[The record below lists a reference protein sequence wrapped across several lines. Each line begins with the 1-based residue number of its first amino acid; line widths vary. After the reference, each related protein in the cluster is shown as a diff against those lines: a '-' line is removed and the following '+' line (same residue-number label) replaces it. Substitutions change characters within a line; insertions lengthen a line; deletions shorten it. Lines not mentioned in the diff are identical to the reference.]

1 MKMIFLI
8 CTVHEDCGPAN
19 SSELCAI
26 LDRLRPEVIFF
37 EAPNDAFDDYII
49 TGKRG
54 NLESAAIRRYRE
66 NHGVEVVPVDLPT
79 PEASFFEREKEF
91 SQRVADKSTNYRRLM
106 LWNTNYIRDHG
117 FPYLNSEH
125 STRMWSDIYADIRN
139 TVKIINKQEVTEY
152 FELWERTNDLR
163 ENEMMKN
170 IAKYCGEYSVE
181 RAVFLVGAAHR
192 GSIIE
197 KSRIMFCSL
206 ELGVQ
211 WDFSY
216 YETHIEG
223 RPKLA

>member
-1 MKMIFLI
+1 MKTISLI
-8 CTVHEDCGPAN
+8 GTVHEDCGLA
-19 SSELCAI
+19 SGSELYAI
-26 LDRLRPEVIFF
+26 LECLRPEAIFF
-37 EAPNDAFDDYII
+37 EAPNDACDDYII

-66 NHGVEVVPVDLPT
+66 NHDVEVVPVDLPT
-79 PEASFFEREKEF
+79 PEARFFEREKEF

-106 LWNTNYIRDHG
+106 LWNTNYIRDYG
-117 FPYLNSEH
+117 LPYLNSKH
-125 STRMWSDIYADIRN
+125 STKMWSDIYADIRG

-170 IAKYCGEYSVE
+170 IAKYCGEYSFE

-197 KSRIMFCSL
+197 KSRVMFCAP

-216 YETHIEG
+216 YKDRIDGGHN
-223 RPKLA
+223 